1 MESVFLFSCSVF
13 VPMIDSGIYTAW
25 LPKVDDEA
33 ILKTDMDGLT
43 GVNEVN
49 VFIPSDKIVLVTIG
63 LKGYPC
69 PTNGFIPVLM
79 MDISSKS

>member
-1 MESVFLFSCSVF
+1 
-13 VPMIDSGIYTAW
+13 MIDSGIYTAW

-63 LKGYPC
+63 FNVQKCHSNKPKQNC
-69 PTNGFIPVLM
+69 QFMHNGM
-79 MDISSKS
+79 MAAEMKNVSFEWY